1 MKKEL
6 VPLNVFRL
14 DYPQLGEFVRQ
25 HISDL
30 ENPANAVGM
39 EAGTPLSDA
48 VAELKLKLE
57 PFEAYLKNSQKS
69 EYTEPLTNADLE
81 RENNLR
87 AINRFMKL
95 LQISDDAGE
104 QEAFRL
110 LDIKW
115 QVHKNLVNEA
125 DANQTIGIDNL
136 LSDFRT
142 EDLTP
147 HVEIS
152 GIERYLNKVEASN
165 TTYKSILQNRNAQM
179 AERVTKEG
187 IALRACLLDSYRMY
201 ANLVLS
207 MAQLYAND
215 ENWDKVLSL
224 LNVSRKKF
232 ATLLAQSK
240 NK

>member
-14 DYPQLGEFVRQ
+14 NYPQLGELVRQ

-39 EAGTPLSDA
+39 EAGTALSDA

-57 PFEAYLKNSQKS
+57 AYEIYLKNSQKS
-69 EYTEPLTNADLE
+69 EYTEPLSNADLE

-95 LQISDDAGE
+95 LQMSDDADE

-110 LDIKW
+110 LDIQW
-115 QVHKNLVNEA
+115 QVHKNLVNEP
-125 DANQTIGIDNL
+125 DATQTIGIDNL
-136 LSDFRT
+136 LLDFRA
-142 EDLTP
+142 DHLKP
-147 HVEIS
+147 HVEAS
-152 GIERYLNKVEASN
+152 GIERYLNRAEASN
-165 TTYKSILQNRNAQM
+165 NTYKSILQNRNAEM

-187 IALRACLLDSYRMY
+187 IALRAGLLNSYRMY

-224 LNVSRKKF
+224 LNVSRKKL

-240 NK
+240 NR